1 MVIKEETYGIIWG
14 TVFLVIGL
22 VILLF
27 VFANVLD
34 IAQNPSEK
42 LEEWAPEKVKGPT
55 ALFNWWSDN
64 KSVEFNDI
72 SIKGDAEISD
82 WHWDFGDGSSSSE
95 QNPNHEYS
103 IINDYSVSLTV
114 DDKNGNSDTS
124 RTRISLTEGESNEG
138 QTQTAMQFDLGL
150 ETTFN
155 RLTITIV
162 FLVAFVILVMIG
174 GKLLVA
180 GCRLIRP
187 NVQFLK
193 MKVKPKDI
201 DKKFNPKDK

>member
-27 VFANVLD
+27 VFSNVLD

-42 LEEWAPEKVKGPT
+42 LEEWAPEEVKSPT

-114 DDKNGNSDTS
+114 NDKNGNSDTS